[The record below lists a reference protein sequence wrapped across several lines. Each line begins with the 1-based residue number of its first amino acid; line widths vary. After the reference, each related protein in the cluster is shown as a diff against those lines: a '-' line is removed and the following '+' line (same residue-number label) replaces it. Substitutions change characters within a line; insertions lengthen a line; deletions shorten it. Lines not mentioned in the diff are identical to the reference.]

1 MKNDDQLLS
10 ELKTQ
15 LDNNDRLKAWLI
27 GGLPLPHKTIL
38 ATTDKKLVRYRKT
51 LTGFSFEAVPYAQ
64 ISSINAGKG
73 LFGHSVTALGA
84 NNFIGLGRIKHDDR
98 RVEEFVTFIRQ
109 KISAVKDKDGNG
121 KDISAQ
127 LTELNQLRQQGLITE
142 EEFAA
147 KKRKVLGI

>member
-10 ELKTQ
+10 ELKAQ
-15 LDNNDRLKAWLI
+15 LDSDDRLKAWLI

-84 NNFIGLGRIKHDDR
+84 NNFIRLGAASSTTTGGSKSSSPSSGRKYQPSKTR
-98 RVEEFVTFIRQ
+98 TGTA
-109 KISAVKDKDGNG
+109 KI
-121 KDISAQ
+121 
-127 LTELNQLRQQGLITE
+127 
-142 EEFAA
+142 
-147 KKRKVLGI
+147 